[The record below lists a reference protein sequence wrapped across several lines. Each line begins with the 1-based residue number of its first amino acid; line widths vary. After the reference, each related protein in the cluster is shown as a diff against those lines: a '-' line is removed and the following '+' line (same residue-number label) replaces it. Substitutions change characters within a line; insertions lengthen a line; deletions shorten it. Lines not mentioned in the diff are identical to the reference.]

1 MSSNLN
7 MIYPAEKIK
16 RTSNWPEVR
25 YGFYSRVG
33 EMRNKSVFCPCDDLI
48 MCG

>member
-7 MIYPAEKIK
+7 IVYPAEKIK
-16 RTSNWPEVR
+16 GTFNWPEVR
-25 YGFYSRVG
+25 YGFYPRVG

-48 MCG
+48 TCG